1 MREIRETSRQVAEY
15 ATLGIAA
22 LLVVVPLAFTV
33 ITALSTPA
41 DFATRP
47 AFALPTTLTLQNFGT
62 VLFGPADL
70 GRAMIVT
77 AMTIAVLVT
86 VQVPCAILAA
96 YAFAVG
102 TFRGR
107 DALFALYLIGMLVPG
122 TLLVVPLF
130 VMIAAAGLAD
140 TFWALV
146 LPFVLAS
153 PFAVFLL
160 RQHFRAV
167 PTELLDAA
175 RLDGAT
181 ELQIVRRVV
190 LPLSRPVVATVIF
203 VTVVTQWN
211 AFLWPRVAA
220 GAEWATVTVATA
232 GLRSQYDDNWTL
244 VMAAT
249 TLALLPMI
257 ALFLLVQ
264 RRLTPTLVPGIEG

>member
-1 MREIRETSRQVAEY
+1 MRDRPAARHVAGY

-33 ITALSTPA
+33 ITALSAPA
-41 DFATRP
+41 DFASRP
-47 AFALPTTLTLQNFGT
+47 VFGVPSALTLQNFGA
-62 VLFGPADL
+62 VLFGPAEL
-70 GRAMIVT
+70 GKAMLITTATIV
-77 AMTIAVLVT
+77 ILVSI
-86 VQVPCAILAA
+86 QVPCAILAA

-107 DALFALYLIGMLVPG
+107 DALFALYLVGMLVPG

-130 VMIAAAGLAD
+130 VMIAATGLAD

-167 PTELLDAA
+167 PSALLDAA

-181 ELQIVRRVV
+181 ELQIVRLVM
-190 LPLSRPVVATVIF
+190 LPVSRPVILTVVF

-220 GAEWATVTVATA
+220 GADWATVTVATA
-232 GLRSQYDDNWTL
+232 GLRSQYNDNWTL

-249 TLALLPMI
+249 TLALVPMI

-264 RRLTPTLVPGIEG
+264 RQLTPTLVPGTEG